1 MNRLNRDAEKG
12 ELDVR
17 EALAEGA
24 ELFAAD
30 LLAATPAQRSAV
42 IPRGQS
48 IGSVR
53 RTLRRALEHDWEHFQ
68 EIRTRLEA

>member
-30 LLAATPAQRSAV
+30 LLAATPAQRSSV
-42 IPRGQS
+42 ISRGQL

-53 RTLRRALEHDWEHFQ
+53 RTLRRALEHGWEHFQ
-68 EIRTRLEA
+68 EIGTRLEA